1 MFRLDPVEYLDKPSR
16 QSYTGCEQMGYAPPN
31 DDLLRV
37 DLVVE
42 LVHCPVVF
50 HVHRHLLCRF
60 AVQHRER
67 RAYVHFSIIRARPK
81 EGTND
86 AVLCICPAKIVVQ
99 DREEGDWMDGNGG
112 RSATVQ
118 IAWCKL
124 TCIRGA

>member
-1 MFRLDPVEYLDKPSR
+1 MD
-16 QSYTGCEQMGYAPPN
+16 YAPPN

-42 LVHCPVVF
+42 LVHCPVVL

-81 EGTND
+81 KGAND
-86 AVLCICPAKIVVQ
+86 AVLCIRPAQVVVQ
-99 DREEGDWMDGNGG
+99 DREECYWVNRNRSRRASG
-112 RSATVQ
+112 RSRILHERMNRAPE
-118 IAWCKL
+118 
-124 TCIRGA
+124 IRRRTLVLR